1 MRFCAFVSAVVPR
14 TDKQGRKWARFTLED
29 ADTKLEIPVFA
40 RDYAALVGDSPDAKE
55 VRDPPE
61 ANRTYLFEGRLEP
74 SFRLEAQIALKDFRP
89 IEEAPAR
96 YAAKVAIV
104 LSGERRTSREFLEK
118 VKALLADHRG
128 AVPTA
133 LQLRLPGG
141 ERATLQL
148 PEPFHV
154 APTAAFL
161 ADAEALVGADN
172 LWFLAKD

>member
-1 MRFCAFVSAVVPR
+1 MLSKNKFVIV
-14 TDKQGRKWARFTLED
+14 T
-29 ADTKLEIPVFA
+29 
-40 RDYAALVGDSPDAKE
+40 
-55 VRDPPE
+55 
-61 ANRTYLFEGRLEP
+61 ANRVIL
-74 SFRLEAQIALKDFRP
+74 SFVKISRFK
-89 IEEAPAR
+89 
-96 YAAKVAIV
+96 
-104 LSGERRTSREFLEK
+104 RTSREFLEK
-118 VKALLADHRG
+118 VKALLADHHG

-161 ADAEALVGADN
+161 ADAEALVGADS